1 MGRLGIYVD
10 DVYRI
15 DSTGSVS
22 VDRAF
27 LLFACAVGNELGGTT
42 LFGRTVQSE
51 SAADYRLPRV
61 ELAPLAHYS
70 DLKNVREVAGSLVGT
85 VRGMWRGLD
94 RVDVVWVFGPH
105 PFAFVLVLLS
115 AVRRRRIVL
124 GVRQDTV
131 RYAVARLA
139 GRRGTTLALG
149 AVRIMDLAYRALGR
163 ILPTTA
169 VGDELAGA
177 YGPRALAMTVTLVP
191 ESALTKGV
199 RNVGARPRQLLTV
212 GRIDREKN
220 PLLVVEMLA
229 ELERRDPGGQELTWV
244 GRGPLEGEVR
254 ARAAELGV
262 EGLIDLRGYV
272 PFGDGLLTLYRQADV
287 FIHVSKTEGVPQVL
301 VEAFTAGTPVVATAV
316 GGVPRATAYGQA
328 ALLVPP
334 SDRDALVAAVRE
346 LLDNEPERRRVAG
359 RALELGRKLTLETEA
374 ARVARYVRG

>member
-15 DSTGSVS
+15 DSTGAVS

-27 LLFACAVGNELGGTT
+27 LLFACAVGDELGGTT
-42 LFGRTVQSE
+42 LFGRTVESE
-51 SAADYRLPRV
+51 SAADYPLAHV
-61 ELAPLAHYS
+61 ELAPLTHYS
-70 DLKNVREVAGSLVGT
+70 DLKNVREVARALVGT
-85 VRGMWRGLD
+85 ARGMWRGLD

-105 PFAFVLVLLS
+105 PFAFVLVFLAAL
-115 AVRRRRIVL
+115 RRRRVVL

-131 RYAVARLA
+131 RYAIARVA
-139 GRRGTTLALG
+139 GRRGAAIGLA
-149 AVRIMDLAYRALGR
+149 AVRVMDAAYRALGR
-163 ILPTTA
+163 LVPTTA
-169 VGDELAGA
+169 VGEALAGA
-177 YGPRALAMTVTLVP
+177 YGRRALAMTVTLVP
-191 ESALTKGV
+191 ERALAKEV
-199 RNVGARPRQLLTV
+199 RDVGQRPRQLLTV

-244 GRGPLEGEVR
+244 GRGPLEDAVR
-254 ARAAELGV
+254 ERAAELGV
-262 EGLIDLRGYV
+262 ERLIDLRGYV
-272 PFGDGLLTLYRQADV
+272 SFGDELLTLYRQADV

-316 GGVPRATAYGQA
+316 GGVPRATEHGAA

-359 RALELGRKLTLETEA
+359 RALELGRALTLEAEA